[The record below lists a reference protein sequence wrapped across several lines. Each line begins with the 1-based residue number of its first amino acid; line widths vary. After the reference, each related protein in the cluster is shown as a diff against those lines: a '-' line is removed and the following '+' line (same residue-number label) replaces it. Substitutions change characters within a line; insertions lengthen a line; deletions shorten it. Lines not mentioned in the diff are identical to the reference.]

1 MKLET
6 QRAVLASWP
15 LAVATLVVAGLP
27 WQAEFGG
34 GETAQAL
41 RSASP
46 QLIHACREQHPP
58 HPETAHAGDGG
69 ARSQSPTWLR
79 RHAAEIERCLRE
91 GHPPLR

>member
-27 WQAEFGG
+27 WQVELGG
-34 GETAQAL
+34 VETAHVV

-46 QLIHACREQHPP
+46 QLMLACREQHPP
-58 HPETAHAGDGG
+58 RPEIARSGDAS

-79 RHAAEIERCLRE
+79 RHAADIEHCLRQ
-91 GHPPLR
+91 GPLAAR